1 MKRNLLLVIV
11 AATIVSGAFAQT
23 TELSRW
29 SIGLKG
35 GIGTVRKIEYSG
47 YFDRAYN
54 PVFGL
59 FAERTMNPY
68 YGIGIDYTY
77 QMNNANGNASG
88 LGAVDFT
95 STIHQIQ
102 AFTSINL
109 SNIVAK
115 YRNIK
120 CQRWNTYFVYGLGV
134 GIGSYDS
141 KLPIDGN
148 ESGILSLAS
157 SFGVN
162 ETYNLSKSLELGL
175 GAKYQ
180 WNSNG
185 EYSPLMGVKDFFVV
199 DVNLRYKFNGVNN
212 TRNIS
217 LADYEKMNTRREGTQ
232 EAIDRLQY
240 ELARQ
245 AEAIKKLEAR
255 ESSDSI
261 DGVAIK
267 DIIIGQQYQMDQ
279 LTKQLTKTRKDLY
292 RHLNATDPS
301 YLTGDSTQYDISTF
315 GFQTGSDKLTANAF
329 VVLDTIA
336 TQLIT
341 NTIWTVNVKGHTDN
355 VGGDAINKKLSLK
368 RADAVKKYFVKKGI
382 EVKRI
387 TTEGF
392 AATKPIACN
401 DTEEG
406 KAKNRR
412 VEIIVNK

>member
-11 AATIVSGAFAQT
+11 AATLVSGAFAQT

-35 GIGTVRKIEYSG
+35 GVSAIRKIEYSG

-54 PVFGL
+54 PAIGI
-59 FAERTMNPY
+59 FAERTMNPF

-77 QMNNANGNASG
+77 HMNNAEGELNGT
-88 LGAVDFT
+88 LPIDFN

-109 SNIVAK
+109 SNILAK
-115 YRNIK
+115 YRKLK

-141 KLPIDGN
+141 KLPMVGS
-148 ESGILSLAS
+148 ESGLLSLSS
-157 SFGVN
+157 SFGIN
-162 ETYNLSKSLELGL
+162 ETYNISKSLEVGIE
-175 GAKYQ
+175 GKYQ

-185 EYSPLMGVKDFFVV
+185 EYTPLAGVKDFFVAS
-199 DVNLRYKFNGVNN
+199 VNLRYKLNGVNN

-267 DIIIGQQYQMDQ
+267 DIIIGQQYQLDQ

-315 GFQTGSDKLTANAF
+315 GFQTGSDKLTSNAF

-336 TQLIT
+336 TQLTT

-355 VGGDAINKKLSLK
+355 VGGDAVNQKLSVK
-368 RADAVKKYFVKKGI
+368 RAEAVKKYFVKKGI

-401 DTEEG
+401 DTPEG